1 MSDLK
6 EFHVDSR
13 NYFPQTLQQV
23 KEFLR
28 DNKKGKIVANTPSA
42 NQATGVAETLRRLGF
57 IEFDDIKTETK
68 VVDNTRQVQLIIT
81 FHVTEDFDKL
91 YEESEEE
98 RKKREE
104 ERKKREEERKK
115 RFEERQ
121 KEREKNKPQ
130 TKK

>member
-23 KEFLR
+23 KEFLKGNR
-28 DNKKGKIVANTPSA
+28 KGKIVANTPNA

-81 FHVTEDFDKL
+81 IHVTEDFDKL
-91 YEESEEE
+91 FKESEEE
-98 RKKREE
+98 RKKKEE
-104 ERKKREEERKK
+104 ERKKKRRRKK
-115 RFEERQ
+115 
-121 KEREKNKPQ
+121 
-130 TKK
+130 KKI